1 MERSSDNLDNLKR
14 LDFLFYAKLAHL
26 EDMIE
31 LSTESGEKLLE
42 DIKAYKIAKQ

>member
-1 MERSSDNLDNLKR
+1 MEKPKDNLERLEK

-31 LSTESGEKLLE
+31 IATENGEKLLE
-42 DIKAYKIAKQ
+42 DIKTFKISKQ